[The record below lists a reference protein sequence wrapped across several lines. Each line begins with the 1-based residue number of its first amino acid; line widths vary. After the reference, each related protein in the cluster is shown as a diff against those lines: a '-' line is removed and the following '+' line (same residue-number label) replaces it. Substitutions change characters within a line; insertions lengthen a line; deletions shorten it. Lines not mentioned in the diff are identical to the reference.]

1 MKHANHSNAATAST
15 DSKGKE
21 KMILLLIGLIGA
33 AGLVF
38 VLNSGSGKS
47 AFSQND
53 MGSERMEVVAQN

>member
-1 MKHANHSNAATAST
+1 MKHANHSNAATVSSE
-15 DSKGKE
+15 SKGKE
-21 KMILLLIGLIGA
+21 KVILLLIGLIGA

>member
-1 MKHANHSNAATAST
+1 MKHANHSNAATVST
-15 DSKGKE
+15 ESKGKE
-21 KMILLLIGLIGA
+21 KVILLLIGLIGA

>member
-1 MKHANHSNAATAST
+1 MKSANHSNAASIST
-15 DSKGKE
+15 ESKGKE
-21 KMILLLIGLIGA
+21 KVILLLIGLIGA

-53 MGSERMEVVAQN
+53 LGGERTEIVAQN